1 MTYEILIEGKP
12 HKLELQQTDGKWSC
26 NLDGKDYEIDAAVAR
41 RDVISLIIGGDCYE
55 VKREQTRNDLH
66 IWVKSV
72 RFPVEVR
79 DPRSL
84 RSRRAAAG
92 GVEGP
97 AKLLAP
103 MPGKVVRILL
113 HERDDVEAGQGIL
126 VVEAMKMQNEL
137 KSPKKGVVAKLLVK
151 EGAAVNPGDV
161 LAIVE

>member
-12 HKLELQQTDGKWSC
+12 HQLELLPVDSGWNCK
-26 NLDGKDYEIDAAVAR
+26 LDGKEYNVNAVVAR
-41 RDVISLIIGGDCYE
+41 RDVISLIIDGDCYE
-55 VKREQTRNDLH
+55 VKREQTHDDLH

-72 RFPVEVR
+72 RFGTEVR

-92 GVEGP
+92 DVAGP
-97 AKLLAP
+97 AKLVAP
-103 MPGKVVRILL
+103 MPGKIVRIIA
-113 HERDDVEAGQGIL
+113 HEKDEVEAAAGIL

-137 KSPKKGVVAKLLVK
+137 KAPKKGVVTKLLVK
-151 EGAAVNPGDV
+151 EGALVNAGDV

>member
-12 HKLELQQTDGKWSC
+12 HKLELSQTDGRWNC
-26 NLDGKDYEIDAAVAR
+26 RLDGKEYDIDAVVAR
-41 RDVISLIIGGDCYE
+41 RDVISLIINGDCYE

-92 GVEGP
+92 ALEGP
-97 AKLLAP
+97 AKLVAP
-103 MPGKVVRILL
+103 MPGKVVRLILR
-113 HERDDVEAGQGIL
+113 EKDEVEAGHGIL

-137 KSPKKGVVAKLLVK
+137 KSPKKGVVSKLLVK
-151 EGAAVNPGDV
+151 EGAAVNAGDV